1 MKENL
6 AYNFPRSR
14 SISSGFPVSNRLSLS
29 QRFVHGR
36 SEHLQGVDVVRSD
49 IQHHN
54 DFKNDRVLYD
64 KTTKRGQ
71 KHCCKKLI
79 TFLITSYYFTTLVV
93 NAKTDHQN

>member
-71 KHCCKKLI
+71 KHCCKK
-79 TFLITSYYFTTLVV
+79 
-93 NAKTDHQN
+93 N